1 MIKIFSIT
9 LDYIDSCAFNVS
21 WKKIMHCAIY
31 FANKKTKTKNIG
43 GDKTFI
49 KVNTGSTTA
58 VIHYLYMIS
67 KIIIAQLNIHKQLYL
82 YLIQCSHSN
91 YALYFENLWMR
102 HSRGVHSSTTRV
114 TYTLCLPLC
123 LCPRIIIKR
132 VGAILIVT
140 FVTLC
145 RYPRTESSG
154 QALLIKPVRAVRNWT
169 YLRSS

>member
-9 LDYIDSCAFNVS
+9 LDYVDSCAFNVS

-31 FANKKTKTKNIG
+31 FANKKTKTKKIG

-49 KVNTGSTTA
+49 KVNTGSTKA

-91 YALYFENLWMR
+91 YAVYFENL
-102 HSRGVHSSTTRV
+102 
-114 TYTLCLPLC
+114 
-123 LCPRIIIKR
+123 
-132 VGAILIVT
+132 
-140 FVTLC
+140 
-145 RYPRTESSG
+145 
-154 QALLIKPVRAVRNWT
+154 
-169 YLRSS
+169 